1 MNIRIG
7 SKVRF
12 LNAVG
17 GGTVKGFSDDKIAL
31 VETIDG
37 FDIPVLVTDLIIDT
51 SDSYNSESVGKQ
63 TENNEIESGI
73 AEVEKSKVSFENKKF
88 TEFAGEIL
96 LALVPEN
103 DQILHVSNFGLY
115 VINDSNY
122 YLNYNAS
129 QKDTGV
135 FTHISD
141 GTIEPDTKLEIA
153 QYSQTDV
160 SKISEFGLQGI
171 LYKYGLFQP
180 VEPLNEIFSIENIN
194 FYKIQFFKKN
204 DYFHQK
210 ALIFRTKDELA
221 DKLVA
226 KNLTETNWSEIVTQK
241 ERVEEKVR
249 KKSPE
254 NINLAE
260 IDLHIEELV
269 ETHAGLSNS
278 EILNIQLS
286 KFKNTLESALQS
298 ETKKIVFIH
307 GIGNGI
313 LKYELRKKLDKEY
326 PELKYQDAS
335 FKEYGFG
342 ATMVY
347 LK

>member
-1 MNIRIG
+1 MDIRIG
-7 SKVRF
+7 SKVKF

-17 GGTVKGFSDDKIAL
+17 GGTVKGFSDDKTAL
-31 VETIDG
+31 IETVDG
-37 FDIPVLVTDLIIDT
+37 FDIPVLVTDLILES
-51 SDSYNSESVGKQ
+51 SDSYDPGSAGSQ
-63 TENNEIESGI
+63 TEHNEIESGI
-73 AEVEKSKVSFENKKF
+73 EEVEKSDVSFEDKKYAEF
-88 TEFAGEIL
+88 TGEIL

-103 DQILHVSNFGLY
+103 DQILHVSNLGLY
-115 VINDSNY
+115 LINDSNY
-122 YLNYNAS
+122 YMNYIAS
-129 QKDTGV
+129 QKDKGV
-135 FTHISD
+135 FTHISA
-141 GTIEPDTKLEIA
+141 GTVEPDTKLEIA
-153 QYSQTDV
+153 QYSQSDI
-160 SKISEFGLQGI
+160 SKISEFMLQGI
-171 LYKYGLFQP
+171 FYKHGLYKP
-180 VEPLNEIFSIENIN
+180 VEPYYEAINIEKIN
-194 FYKIQFFKKN
+194 FYKIQFFKTN

-210 ALIFRTKDELA
+210 ALIFRRKNELD

-226 KNLTETNWSEIVTQK
+226 KNLIETNWSDIINQK
-241 ERVEEKVR
+241 EGAEEKVI

-254 NINLAE
+254 NINLTE

-286 KFKNTLESALQS
+286 KFKDALESALQL
-298 ETKKIVFIH
+298 ETQKIVFIH

-313 LKYELRKKLDKEY
+313 LKYELRKKLDKDY
-326 PELKYQDAS
+326 PELRYQDAS